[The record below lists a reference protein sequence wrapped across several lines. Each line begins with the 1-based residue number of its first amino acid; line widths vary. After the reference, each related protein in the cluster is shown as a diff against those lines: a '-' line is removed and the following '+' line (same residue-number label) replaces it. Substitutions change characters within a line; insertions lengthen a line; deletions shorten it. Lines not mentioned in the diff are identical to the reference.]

1 VGINSQ
7 IYSRTGG
14 YQGLSFAIPIEIAT
28 KVKDQIVSTGKV
40 SHARLGVSIQEVNQA
55 FADSFKLDKP
65 EGALISS
72 VEADSPAEKAGLKSG
87 DVIRKVNGQ
96 PVIASGDLPAV
107 IGQST
112 PGEKV
117 TLDVWRQGRNEV
129 IQATLGGA
137 KDKATQTAKAEG
149 EPGKGKLGLALR
161 PLQPQEK
168 QSSGL
173 SGGLLIDRAGSSRR
187 CRYRLALHAVAAA
200 RRMPGALDDG
210 FARCRSAWL
219 GQRRELGSASSAS
232 SVCAASACA
241 QYMAR

>member
-1 VGINSQ
+1 
-7 IYSRTGG
+7 
-14 YQGLSFAIPIEIAT
+14 
-28 KVKDQIVSTGKV
+28 VSTGKV

-65 EGALISS
+65 EGALVSS

-173 SGGLLIDRAGSSRR
+173 SSGR
-187 CRYRLALHAVAAA
+187 
-200 RRMPGALDDG
+200 
-210 FARCRSAWL
+210 
-219 GQRRELGSASSAS
+219 
-232 SVCAASACA
+232 
-241 QYMAR
+241 